1 MNKNILIIVAHPDD
15 AEFGMGGTISK
26 LSKDNDITLC
36 VLCRGNRPGSNSNV
50 EKERKKVLNENVKSL
65 GISKLIQHVYD
76 DVSLDKHSHLSITSY
91 ISSVISQIKPDIV
104 YTNYSE
110 DIHIDHQLVSKAVR
124 VACRPRHNSS
134 VNALYEFSIPGS
146 GEWNF
151 KGINYNIFHN
161 IEENIIVKYNC
172 INRYTTELQ
181 QSPDPLSSEYIKYRD
196 LYYGSISGFRQAEP
210 FICIF
215 NRL

>member
-1 MNKNILIIVAHPDD
+1 MNKILIIVAHPDD

-36 VLCRGNRPGSNSNV
+36 VLCRGNRPGSDSNV
-50 EKERKKVLNENVKSL
+50 ENIRSKALNENVKSL

-76 DVSLDKHSHLSITSY
+76 DVSLDIYSHLSITSY
-91 ISSVISQIKPDIV
+91 ISSVILQIQPDIV

-110 DIHIDHQLVSKAVR
+110 DIHIDHQLVSKSVR

-134 VNALYEFSIPGS
+134 VNALYEF
-146 GEWNF
+146 NF
-151 KGINYNIFHN
+151 KSINYNTFIN
-161 IEENIIVKYNC
+161 IEKNTKIKYEC
-172 INRYTTELQ
+172 IDKYSTELQ

-196 LYYGSISGFRQAEP
+196 LYYGSVAGYTQAEP

-215 NRL
+215 NRS

>member
-1 MNKNILIIVAHPDD
+1 MNNNILIIVAHPDD

-26 LSKDNDITLC
+26 LSKTNTITLC
-36 VLCRGNRPGSNSNV
+36 VLCRGNRPGSNTNV

-91 ISSVISQIKPDIV
+91 ISSVISQTQPNIV

-124 VACRPRHNSS
+124 VACRPRRICS
-134 VNALYEFSIPGS
+134 VNTLYEFSIPGS

-151 KGINYNIFHN
+151 KAINYNTFCN
-161 IEENIIVKYNC
+161 IEKHAKIKYNC
-172 INRYTTELQ
+172 IDKYTTELQ
-181 QSPDPLSSEYIKYRD
+181 PPPDPISSEYIKYRD
-196 LYYGSISGFRQAEP
+196 LYYGSISGYKQAEP

-215 NRL
+215 NKL

>member
-1 MNKNILIIVAHPDD
+1 MKNILIIVAHPDD

-26 LSKDNDITLC
+26 LSKTNNITLC
-36 VLCRGNRPGSNSNV
+36 VLCRGNRPGVDSNIEN
-50 EKERKKVLNENVKSL
+50 ERKKVLNKNIKSL
-65 GISKLIQHVYD
+65 GISKLIHHVYD
-76 DVSLDKHSHLSITSY
+76 DVNLDKHSHLSINKY
-91 ISSVISQIKPDIV
+91 ISSIVSQIKPDIV

-124 VACRPRHNSS
+124 VACRPRPNSS

-151 KGINYNIFHN
+151 KGINYNTFHN
-161 IEENIIVKYNC
+161 IEENITVKYNC
-172 INRYTTELQ
+172 IDRYTTELQ

>member
-1 MNKNILIIVAHPDD
+1 MNKILIIVAHPDD

-36 VLCRGNRPGSNSNV
+36 VLCRGNRPGNLNV
-50 EKERKKVLNENVKSL
+50 ENIRKKVLNENVESL

-76 DVSLDKHSHLSITSY
+76 DVSLDRHSHLSITSY
-91 ISSVISQIKPDIV
+91 ISSIISQIKPSIV
-104 YTNYSE
+104 YTNYGK
-110 DIHIDHQLVSKAVR
+110 DIHIDHQLMSKSVR
-124 VACRPRHNSS
+124 VACRPRPNSS
-134 VNALYEFSIPGS
+134 VTALYEFSIPGS

-151 KGINYNIFHN
+151 QGINYNTFYN
-161 IEENIIVKYNC
+161 IEENTKIKYKC

-181 QSPDPLSSEYIKYRD
+181 QSPDPLSIEYIKYRD
-196 LYYGSISGFRQAEP
+196 LYYGSIAGYKQAEP

-215 NRL
+215 NIL

>member
-1 MNKNILIIVAHPDD
+1 MNKILIIVAHPDD

-36 VLCRGNRPGSNSNV
+36 VLCRGNRPGNLNV
-50 EKERKKVLNENVKSL
+50 ENIRKKVLNENVESL

-76 DVSLDKHSHLSITSY
+76 DVSLDRHSHLSITSY
-91 ISSVISQIKPDIV
+91 ISSIISQVKPSIV
-104 YTNYSE
+104 FTNYKN
-110 DIHIDHQLVSKAVR
+110 DIHIDHQLVSKSVR
-124 VACRPRHNSS
+124 VACRPRPNSS
-134 VNALYEFSIPGS
+134 VTALYEFSIPGS

-151 KGINYNIFHN
+151 QGINYNTFYN
-161 IEENIIVKYNC
+161 IEENTKIKYKC

-181 QSPDPLSSEYIKYRD
+181 QSPDPLSIEYIKYRD
-196 LYYGSISGFRQAEP
+196 LYYGSIAGYKQAEP

-215 NRL
+215 NIL